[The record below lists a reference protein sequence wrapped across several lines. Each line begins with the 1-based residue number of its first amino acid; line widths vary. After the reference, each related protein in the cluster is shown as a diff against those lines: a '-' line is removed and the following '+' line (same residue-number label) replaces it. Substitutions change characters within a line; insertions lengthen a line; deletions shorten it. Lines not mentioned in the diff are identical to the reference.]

1 MEESKS
7 LNLIS
12 HRIFTLFINILFS
25 LLAIIILMPIL
36 IVVALL
42 IKIEDGGPILY
53 TQYRVGKDN
62 KIFKIYKIRSMKL
75 NSGDSN
81 PRWAK
86 KNDDR
91 ITKVGRIIR
100 KTRIDETPQIF
111 NILKGDMNL
120 IGPRPEVPELTVKFN
135 KEIKGFINRLQVKP
149 GLTGWAQVH
158 GGYDLSPKEKYQNDM
173 YYIKNRSI
181 YMDILIIIKTIKVIM
196 TGDGAR

>member
-1 MEESKS
+1 MKKS
-7 LNLIS
+7 MNLVA
-12 HRIFTLFINILFS
+12 HKIFTLIINILFS
-25 LLAIIILMPIL
+25 LIASIILIPIL
-36 IVVALL
+36 IIVALL

-62 KIFKIYKIRSMKL
+62 KIFKIYKLRSMKL

-81 PRWAK
+81 PRWAN

-135 KEIKGFINRLQVKP
+135 KEIKGFINRLKVKP

-158 GGYDLSPKEKYQNDM
+158 GGYDLTPKEKYQNDM